1 VSGCAINRS
10 ERPIE
15 RPDSGYDTNPIE
27 GPVTVSIASEFP
39 LSEDGSLMERALRK
53 TGLPESISTE
63 AFTIPGPQ
71 TEQNLYK
78 YQQWLKSGRP
88 EPTLM
93 MTDSGWTPALVS
105 LYELEN
111 LDHSLSRSLTDRVR
125 AAYFESAV
133 STATVDGSLYAVPL
147 FVDLGTVQYRKDLVE
162 AAGYNPD
169 QDDWATDPL
178 SWETFTS
185 MIADTKANA
194 NMPGGYGMPLAKG
207 LAFSCCYFLE
217 TLASFGGAYF
227 GDAEYLFGPIGDRPI
242 TVTDRSFHAAI
253 GFLRTLIYGHSDRY
267 SRTRY
272 AGEIMPRAVL
282 GWNEARSR
290 RSFSDRDVIAM
301 RDWPYSILTN
311 GREEQFGEDLGV
323 MPIPYGV
330 PEDEATFTGT
340 GGSPSALGGWHVTMN
355 PNAPEAKKK
364 AAGHVIEAMM
374 EDAFNLE
381 LLAGEGFLPPK
392 PALFNSAR
400 ATEVPVVGRYMDTLR
415 VAGENAVPRPA
426 TAVWPRESLAISNYV
441 QDILLRLRD
450 PAYALPQLEAEL
462 KRIERAGA

>member
-1 VSGCAINRS
+1 V
-10 ERPIE
+10 
-15 RPDSGYDTNPIE
+15 RPDSRYDTSTIE
-27 GPVTVSIASEFP
+27 APVTVSIASEFP
-39 LSEDGSLMERALRK
+39 LSKDGSLMERALRE
-53 TGLPESISTE
+53 TGLPESISIE
-63 AFTIPGPQ
+63 AFTIPGAQ

-78 YQQWLKSGRP
+78 YQQWLKSGRQ

-111 LDHSLSRSLTDRVR
+111 LDRSLSRSLTDRVR
-125 AAYFESAV
+125 EAYFESAV

-162 AAGYNPD
+162 AAGYDPD
-169 QDDWATDPL
+169 EENWATEPL

-185 MIADTKANA
+185 IIDDTTDHAS
-194 NMPGGYGMPLAKG
+194 MPGGFGMPLAKG

-217 TLASFGGAYF
+217 VLASFGGAYF
-227 GDAEYLFGPIGDRPI
+227 GDAEYLFGPVGDRPI
-242 TVTDRSFHAAI
+242 TVDDERFYDAI
-253 GFLRTLIYGHSDRY
+253 GFLRTLVYGHSDRY
-267 SRTRY
+267 SRADY
-272 AGEIMPRAVL
+272 AGEIMSRAVL
-282 GWNEARSR
+282 TWNEARSR
-290 RSFSDRDVIAM
+290 RSFTDRDVVAM

-311 GREEQFGEDLGV
+311 GRDEYFGDDLGL

-330 PEDEATFTGT
+330 TEGEAIYTGT

-355 PNAPEAKKK
+355 PNAPEAKKQ
-364 AAGHVIEAMM
+364 AAGHVIESMM
-374 EDAFNLE
+374 ADAFNLE
-381 LLAGEGFLPPK
+381 LLAEEGFLPPK

-426 TAVWPRESLAISNYV
+426 TAVWPRESLTISNYV
-441 QDILLRLRD
+441 QDILGRSRD
-450 PAYALPQLEAEL
+450 PAYALPELEAEL
-462 KRIERAGA
+462 KRIEQAGP